1 MKKLIVCFAF
11 VALAIANAKSYSVTL
26 SRDMTVGNTELKAG
40 EYRLEVVGD
49 KAILTK
55 GKIQAEA
62 PAKLEST
69 AEEFRT
75 TTLRVQEEGGKT
87 RISEI
92 RLAGTKTKV
101 VFD

>member
-11 VALAIANAKSYSVTL
+11 VALAIASAKSYSVTL
-26 SRDMTVGNTELKAG
+26 SHDMTVGNTELKAG
-40 EYRLEVVGD
+40 EYKLEVVGD
-49 KAILTK
+49 KAVLSH

-69 AEEFRT
+69 AEHFRT
-75 TTLRVQEEGGKT
+75 TTLRVQEQGGKT

-92 RLAGTKTKV
+92 RLGGTKTKV

>member
-1 MKKLIVCFAF
+1 MKKLLMCFAF
-11 VALAIANAKSYSVTL
+11 VALAVASAKSYSVTL
-26 SRDMTVGNTELKAG
+26 NRDMTVGNTELKAG
-40 EYRLEVVGD
+40 DYKLEIVGD

-69 AEEFRT
+69 AQEFRT
-75 TTLRVQEEGGKT
+75 TTMRVQEEGGKT
-87 RISEI
+87 RIAEI
-92 RLAGTKTKV
+92 RLGGTKTKV